1 MAMEKATIKVDGMS
15 CEHCVKAVTE
25 AAGELPGVGG
35 VKVSLEAGTAEV
47 GYDPAKVSLDAI
59 KAAIEDQGYDVVI

>member
-1 MAMEKATIKVDGMS
+1 MEKVTVKVDGMS

-25 AAGELPGVGG
+25 AAGGLPGVSD

-47 GYDPAKVSLDAI
+47 GYDPARVSLDAI
-59 KAAIEDQGYDVVI
+59 KAAIEDQGYDVA